1 MGKLKELF
9 KEYMSVAPNSP
20 REKEI
25 VDEVN
30 KISEWM
36 MKEGFSTKPVELP
49 SKARFK
55 SKIFIELYKNV
66 SDKPRGLYCGVCAG
80 SVTLEMKRCVSC
92 DHGLGGVIFNG

>member
-9 KEYMSVAPNSP
+9 KEYMTVASNSP

-25 VDEVN
+25 VDDVTR
-30 KISEWM
+30 ISEWM

-55 SKIFIELYKNV
+55 SKAFIELYKNI
-66 SDKPRGLYCGVCAG
+66 SDKPAGLYCGVCA
-80 SVTLEMKRCVSC
+80 SNVNLEMIRCHQC
-92 DHGLGGVIFNG
+92 DHGLGGVIYNG